1 MKTISKLAIHFHLF
15 VCAAWLCGCGTTRL
29 AMAIE
34 NEQSAGPAEKNLDRV
49 SASHPP
55 RKSLKLFTTQPARIQ
70 AFERAPLA
78 SKLSGYIGEVLVEIG
93 DRVKAD
99 QPLLRLDMPE
109 LRDEVRQK
117 EALLAQSKA
126 EVSQAEAELQAAKAA
141 ADSKIVSVAV
151 AEAGVGRSEGDYER
165 WLAETNRIKELSSRG
180 SVTPKLFEEA
190 NYQLRSADAGRR
202 ESAAL
207 VLAAKAAVNE
217 ATANVARAEADLNAA
232 AATQR
237 VTEADLAKSQTML
250 GYVELRAPFDGV
262 ITQRTVDRGQYVTG
276 GTEKPLLVVERADKL
291 RVVVD
296 VPELDAPLVTAGE
309 QGDAVILKVQA
320 LANREFNAKVSRTS
334 WSLDE
339 ANHSL
344 RTEIDIPNS
353 DATLRSGMY
362 ASASILLEQRNEVL
376 TLPLT
381 AILRDDSAVYCCL
394 VVSGKIERRVLEL
407 GLRSGDEV
415 EVMAGLDA
423 TDKVVLTRAAGL
435 QTGQEVVVIEPKK

>member
-1 MKTISKLAIHFHLF
+1 VT
-15 VCAAWLCGCGTTRL
+15 
-29 AMAIE
+29 
-34 NEQSAGPAEKNLDRV
+34 
-49 SASHPP
+49 
-55 RKSLKLFTTQPARIQ
+55 
-70 AFERAPLA
+70 
-78 SKLSGYIGEVLVEIG
+78 
-93 DRVKAD
+93 
-99 QPLLRLDMPE
+99 
-109 LRDEVRQK
+109 
-117 EALLAQSKA
+117 QSKA

-141 ADSKIVSVAV
+141 ADSKKVSVAV

-165 WLAETNRIKELSSRG
+165 WLAETNRVKELSSRG

-190 NYQLRSADAGRR
+190 IYQLRSADAGRR
-202 ESAAL
+202 ETAAL

-217 ATANVARAEADLNAA
+217 ATANVARAEADLSAA
-232 AATQR
+232 AALQR
-237 VTEADLAKSQTML
+237 VTEADLAKAQTML

-262 ITQRTVDRGQYVTG
+262 VTQRTVDRGQYVTG
-276 GTEKPLLVVERADKL
+276 GTEKPLLVVDRTDKL

-296 VPELDAPLVTAGE
+296 VPELEAPLVTAGE
-309 QGDAVILKVQA
+309 EGDAVSLKVQA
-320 LANREFNAKVSRTS
+320 LGNREFNATVSRTS

-381 AILRDDSAVYCCL
+381 AILREDNAVYCYL
-394 VVSGKIERRVLEL
+394 VVSGKIERRELEL

-415 EVMAGLDA
+415 EVKTGLNP
-423 TDKVVLTRAAGL
+423 TDNVVLTRAAGL
-435 QTGQEVVVIEPKK
+435 QAGQEVVVMEPKK